1 MKADFFRPPLVIA
14 RWLLALTGALLA
26 LAIGL
31 AVPAA
36 AREGGRLLDTNDVVQ
51 VQVLGQPDFSATVR
65 VDLDGSLA
73 LSYAGRIR
81 AAGRTTGA
89 LAAEVAAR
97 LKAKGLVKAPQVSV
111 EVQSFGL
118 QVAVLGAVR
127 APGAFTLDR
136 PITIAQALARAGGLR
151 EEAADSTIVAHR
163 ARGVLRF
170 NARAVLEGRE
180 GDRLL
185 LGNGDTLFVEQPRV
199 FYVYGYVNKPGQY
212 ALDRPGLTVRQAIAL
227 AGGLAPLGSDYWG
240 LMMRRAGAENAADL
254 NQAVESDDTIIV
266 NERLF

>member
-1 MKADFFRPPLVIA
+1 MTTPFFAPLLAIA
-14 RWLLALTGALLA
+14 RCLLLLALGFA
-26 LAIGL
+26 G
-31 AVPAA
+31 PAA
-36 AREGGRLLDTNDVVQ
+36 AREGGRLLDINDVVQ
-51 VQVLGQPDFSATVR
+51 IQVLGQPDFSATAR

-73 LSYAGRIR
+73 LSYAGRLR

-97 LKAKGLVKAPQVSV
+97 LKAKGLVKEPQVAV

-163 ARGVLRF
+163 ARGILRF

-180 GDRLL
+180 GERLL
-185 LGNGDTLFVEQPRV
+185 LANGDTLYVEQPRV

-212 ALDRPGLTVRQAIAL
+212 ALDRPSLTVRQAIAL
-227 AGGLAPLGSDYWG
+227 AGGLAPLGSDFWG
-240 LMMRRAGAENAADL
+240 LTMRRAGAESAADL
-254 NQAVESDDTIIV
+254 NQTVEADDTIIV